1 MRYWPA
7 HQRHRPSAK
16 QSIKH
21 AFSCLIS
28 VTKKRQI
35 GVHFATKIR
44 LSPQG
49 QKADPFV
56 SASGLAT
63 A

>member
-1 MRYWPA
+1 
-7 HQRHRPSAK
+7 
-16 QSIKH
+16 
-21 AFSCLIS
+21 